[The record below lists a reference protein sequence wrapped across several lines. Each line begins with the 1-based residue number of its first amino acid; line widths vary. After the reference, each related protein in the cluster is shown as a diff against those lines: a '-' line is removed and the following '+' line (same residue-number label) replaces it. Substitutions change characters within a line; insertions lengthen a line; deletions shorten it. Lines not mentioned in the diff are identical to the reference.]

1 MRKGFTIICFLLFMQ
16 CCIAGVNPRQG
27 NFFMN
32 YIDVEFPGTTFSI
45 GRMYSSSTTK
55 SGLFGYGWN
64 SYIET
69 RLIALPDGTLCVKW
83 WGTGSKDFFDPI
95 QKNNNGLFEM
105 LNAVVENEIKGDKL
119 EQQPLAIMQRK
130 NRLMS
135 DRELLAEKYLE
146 LIDQNLVKKY
156 VPPTNATIQ
165 WIRNVNQEIQWKNG
179 KYVLQNWKDQYEFNT
194 IGLLT
199 QIKEPAFEVQFG
211 YEDQFLRSIKVGRK
225 YSCAIQ
231 TNKKGQITQLLT
243 KDNSGI
249 KIASYKY
256 DTANNLIY
264 SKDAGNN
271 EYWFQYD
278 LLQNLVRISY
288 ADQTYLQ
295 VTYDAVTNRAVKV
308 KAPNGSF
315 TVYQYPQFFTS
326 EGKQTDL
333 HYGTIIERYA
343 SSGKLDFTQ
352 KQEYE
357 SREKNDGSIYLYHTL
372 EVTDTSFEETF
383 YDAEVGNAY
392 YRKKNNRIG
401 WSRYDNKSRPIYLRI
416 QDTIYY
422 CSYDINDRVSSFMII
437 DSVKNDSTK
446 YEYAYDNNGIL
457 NTVLKNGVRYSI
469 KGNINSVKMELNREG
484 ADLTVYL
491 KNKKMVALQNSRW
504 PIAVFD
510 STVSNKIAEVPSNV
524 NNIPEQNETREEG
537 ADKRAAAM
545 AQKIKEQRKAASESK
560 EKTDVRK
567 ILMAMFVGEF
577 EQIMEPKLIP
587 HEWIWEKL

>member
-1 MRKGFTIICFLLFMQ
+1 MKAGFKLIVILLFTQ
-16 CCIAGVNPRQG
+16 YCFAGVNPRVG
-27 NFFMN
+27 NFFME
-32 YIDVEFPGTTFSI
+32 YSDVEFPGTSFSI
-45 GRMYSSSTTK
+45 GRMYSSSTTNA
-55 SGLFGYGWN
+55 GLFGFGWN

-69 RLIALPDGTLCVKW
+69 KLIALPDGTLCIKW
-83 WGTGSKDFFDPI
+83 WGSGTKDFFEPT
-95 QKNNNGLFEM
+95 QKNNKGLFEM
-105 LNAVVENEIKGDKL
+105 LNSVIANEIQGMKL
-119 EQQPLAIMQRK
+119 DQQPLAIMKRK
-130 NRLMS
+130 GELMS
-135 DRELLAEKYLE
+135 DKDLLAEKYME
-146 LIDQNLVKKY
+146 LIDKNLVKKY
-156 VPPTNATIQ
+156 VQPSNSTIK
-165 WIRNVNQEIQWKNG
+165 WIRNVNQVIQWKNG
-179 KYVLQNWKDQYEFNT
+179 KYVLQNWKDLYEFNT

-199 QIKEPAFEVQFG
+199 LIKEPAFEVKFG
-211 YEDQFLRSIKVGRK
+211 YEQQFLRSIIVGDE
-225 YSCAIQ
+225 YTCNIQ
-231 TNKKGQITQLLT
+231 TNPKGQITQLLT
-243 KDNSGI
+243 KDSSGI

-256 DTANNLIY
+256 DTTNNLIY

-278 LLQNLVRISY
+278 LLHNLIRISY

-295 VTYDAVTNRAVKV
+295 VIYDAVTNRAVKV
-308 KAPNGSF
+308 KVPNGSF

-326 EGKQTDL
+326 EGMQTDL
-333 HYGTIIERYA
+333 HYGTIIERYD
-343 SSGKLDFTQ
+343 SIGKLHFTE

-357 SREKNDGSIYLYHTL
+357 RRIKNDGSIYLYHTL
-372 EVTDTSFEETF
+372 EITDTSYEETF

-392 YRKKNNRIG
+392 YRKKNDRIA

-416 QDTIYY
+416 QDTIYH
-422 CSYDINDRVSSFMII
+422 CSYDLNDRVSSFMII

-446 YEYAYDNNGIL
+446 YEYGYDNNGIL

-469 KGNINSVKMELNREG
+469 KGNNNSIRMELNREG

-510 STVSNKIAEVPSNV
+510 STVSNKIAVVPSNV
-524 NNIPEQNETREEG
+524 NSIPEQNEMREEG

-545 AQKIKEQRKAASESK
+545 AQKIKEQRKAASEK
-560 EKTDVRK
+560 KDNTDTRK

>member
-1 MRKGFTIICFLLFMQ
+1 MRKGFTIICFILFMQ

-156 VPPTNATIQ
+156 VPPTNGTIQ
-165 WIRNVNQEIQWKNG
+165 WIRNVNQEIRWKNG
-179 KYVLQNWKDQYEFNT
+179 KYVLQNWKDQYEFNA

-211 YEDQFLRSIKVGRK
+211 YEDQFLRSIKVGGK

-249 KIASYKY
+249 KIAAYKY

-333 HYGTIIERYA
+333 HYGTIIER
-343 SSGKLDFTQ
+343 
-352 KQEYE
+352 EYL
-357 SREKNDGSIYLYHTL
+357 SISYFGS
-372 EVTDTSFEETF
+372 
-383 YDAEVGNAY
+383 
-392 YRKKNNRIG
+392 NR
-401 WSRYDNKSRPIYLRI
+401 YK
-416 QDTIYY
+416 
-422 CSYDINDRVSSFMII
+422 F
-437 DSVKNDSTK
+437 
-446 YEYAYDNNGIL
+446 
-457 NTVLKNGVRYSI
+457 
-469 KGNINSVKMELNREG
+469 
-484 ADLTVYL
+484 
-491 KNKKMVALQNSRW
+491 
-504 PIAVFD
+504 
-510 STVSNKIAEVPSNV
+510 
-524 NNIPEQNETREEG
+524 
-537 ADKRAAAM
+537 
-545 AQKIKEQRKAASESK
+545 
-560 EKTDVRK
+560 
-567 ILMAMFVGEF
+567 
-577 EQIMEPKLIP
+577 
-587 HEWIWEKL
+587 